1 MRVSSTKVN
10 KLKSIHVHVY
20 TYTSVGSDLD
30 QYVLPLQHDSYHVF
44 LYMRIDFLAYLIKVS
59 SFLAISHDADLT
71 IDTIYTNRSFERNTC
86 LFTTQFICNTFP
98 FPAVKSNG
106 TVKYVQKHDF
116 QLYLSVYDLC

>member
-44 LYMRIDFLAYLIKVS
+44 LYMRMKVPFAYIIKVS
-59 SFLAISHDADLT
+59 SFLAISHDAD
-71 IDTIYTNRSFERNTC
+71 N
-86 LFTTQFICNTFP
+86 
-98 FPAVKSNG
+98 
-106 TVKYVQKHDF
+106 
-116 QLYLSVYDLC
+116 